1 MYLEQVMDLA
11 GKKIV
16 ITGATGFLG
25 THLQESLSS
34 RGLSFTPLGS
44 KDYDL
49 TVQTQ
54 VEQLFS
60 DHKPDVLFHFAGYS
74 GGIKTNKERPAEF
87 YQRNILMNTLTFDA
101 AYRSGVEKMICVMGG
116 CSYPATAPSPIPET
130 EMWNG
135 YPQFE
140 SAPYSTAKKMLIVS
154 SEAYRRQYGF
164 NSIVM
169 IPGNV
174 YGPYDNFNLND
185 SHVIPALVRK
195 IYEATRDGV
204 PSLTMW
210 GSGKPTRDFIY
221 ARDAVDGVVK
231 AAETYE
237 SSDPI
242 NISSGTAVTIRE
254 LVETTV
260 ELTGFA
266 GEVIWDTEKPDGQM
280 YKGFDV
286 KRMHEV
292 LGYHAPTSLR
302 DGLVKTVDWLKAN
315 YDTTARL

>member
-1 MYLEQVMDLA
+1 MDLA
-11 GKKIV
+11 NKKIV

-25 THLQESLSS
+25 NHLQESLAAK
-34 RGLSFTPLGS
+34 GLTFTALGS

-49 TVQTQ
+49 TIQTA
-54 VEQLFS
+54 VEQLFE
-60 DHKPDVLFHFAGYS
+60 DHKPEVLFHFAGYS

-87 YQRNILMNTLTFDA
+87 YQRNILMNTLTLDA
-101 AYRSGVEKMICVMGG
+101 AYRHGVEKMICVMGG
-116 CSYPATAPSPIPET
+116 CSYPATAPNPIPET

-140 SAPYSTAKKMLIVS
+140 SAPYSTAKKMLLVA

-195 IYEATRDGV
+195 IYEATRDNT

-210 GSGKPTRDFIY
+210 GTGAPVRDFIY

-231 AAETYE
+231 AAETYD
-237 SSDPI
+237 SSEPI
-242 NISSGTAVTIRE
+242 NISSGKPVTIRE

-260 ELTGFA
+260 DLTGFK
-266 GEVIWDTEKPDGQM
+266 GDVVWDTEKPDGQM
-280 YKGFDV
+280 FKGFDV
-286 KRMHEV
+286 QRMHER
-292 LGYHAPTSLR
+292 LGYDAPTSLAE
-302 DGLVKTVDWLKAN
+302 GLKLTVDWLKAN
-315 YDTTARL
+315 YDTNARL

>member
-1 MYLEQVMDLA
+1 MDFLN
-11 GKKIV
+11 KRIV

-25 THLQESLSS
+25 THLREALEE
-34 RGLSFTPLGS
+34 RGHSYNALGS
-44 KDYDL
+44 AEYDL
-49 TVQTQ
+49 TNQVQ
-54 VEQLFS
+54 VEKLFT
-60 DHKPDVLFHFAGYS
+60 DLKPEILFHFAGYS

-101 AYRSGVEKMICVMGG
+101 AHRHGVEKMMCVMGG
-116 CSYPATAPSPIPET
+116 CSYPATAPNPIPEE

-140 SAPYSTAKKMLIVS
+140 SAPYSTAKKMLLVA

-164 NSIVM
+164 NSVVM

-174 YGPYDNFNLND
+174 YGPYDNYNLND

-204 PSLTMW
+204 DSLTMW

-221 ARDAVDGVVK
+221 ARDAVDGVIK
-231 AAETYE
+231 AAEVYD

-260 ELTGFA
+260 ELTGFK
-266 GEVIWDTEKPDGQM
+266 GQVIWDTEKPDGQM
-280 YKGFDV
+280 FKGFSV
-286 KRMHEV
+286 TRMHER
-292 LGYHAPTSLR
+292 LDFRATTSLR
-302 DGLVKTVDWLKAN
+302 EGLLKTVDWLKAN